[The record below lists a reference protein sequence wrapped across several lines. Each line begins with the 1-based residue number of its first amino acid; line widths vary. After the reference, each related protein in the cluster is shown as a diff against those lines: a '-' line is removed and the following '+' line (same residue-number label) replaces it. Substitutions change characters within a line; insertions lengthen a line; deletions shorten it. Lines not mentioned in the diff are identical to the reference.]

1 MIIILHFDPISQD
14 SFVRYPLLYLPVPLF
29 FVISSYLFFR
39 KDESKR
45 NPVRFVKRNLK
56 LYLVYFCLFLP
67 YYLKEYIGLFDEGL
81 WKGLLGFATK
91 FFLGSTFRN
100 SWFIISLVI
109 GVLVVHYLSKLNN
122 WLPILVG
129 TLTYLLCMFETSF
142 SNISQGTFIQQ
153 FLDVYPGHLVYGF
166 PLATTWCALGYYSAV
181 HKEKMTKVGGAVL
194 LILTVLLY
202 VEFFGYKTLGFS
214 EHPVYCIAMIPLC
227 YSIFLLIRDSDIHLS
242 NPQWFRKSST
252 IIFCTHGVIGS
263 LIAALITKL
272 FGDATL
278 FPLTTLIFLL
288 LILTETLLVFIILK
302 QEKRWKWLHN
312 LY

>member
-91 FFLGSTFRN
+91 FFWGSTFRN

-129 TLTYLLCMFETSF
+129 ALTYLFCMFETSF

-181 HKEKMTKVGGAVL
+181 HKEKMTKVGGGSFADS
-194 LILTVLLY
+194 Y
-202 VEFFGYKTLGFS
+202 SFTL
-214 EHPVYCIAMIPLC
+214 
-227 YSIFLLIRDSDIHLS
+227 R
-242 NPQWFRKSST
+242 
-252 IIFCTHGVIGS
+252 
-263 LIAALITKL
+263 
-272 FGDATL
+272 
-278 FPLTTLIFLL
+278 
-288 LILTETLLVFIILK
+288 
-302 QEKRWKWLHN
+302 
-312 LY
+312 